1 MLEQVPT
8 IIKDIWQNTA
18 LTTSKSQCPAS
29 IKKWV
34 AMQWSS
40 TIKPTSM
47 KKTQPIKTCPQI
59 TEMLKLAD
67 KDFKISIINMLDM
80 KHIKKVKEK
89 KTIMKRERDTKRPKQ
104 KS

>member
-1 MLEQVPT
+1 
-8 IIKDIWQNTA
+8 
-18 LTTSKSQCPAS
+18 
-29 IKKWV
+29 
-34 AMQWSS
+34 
-40 TIKPTSM
+40 M

-67 KDFKISIINMLDM
+67 KDIKISIINMLDM

>member
-1 MLEQVPT
+1 
-8 IIKDIWQNTA
+8 
-18 LTTSKSQCPAS
+18 
-29 IKKWV
+29 
-34 AMQWSS
+34 
-40 TIKPTSM
+40 M

-89 KTIMKRERDTKRPKQ
+89 KP
-104 KS
+104 